1 MHVLDLFA
9 GCGGMSL
16 GFMQAGYTI
25 NAAFDNWHPAITV
38 YRNNFLHP
46 IVAADLQ
53 QLHEAVY
60 LLDRFAPADMIIG
73 GPPCQDFSSA
83 GKRDEE
89 SERSNLTVIF
99 ARIVALLLPKWVVME
114 NVERIIKSK
123 AYRTAYTILAA
134 AGYGLTA
141 CVLDAS
147 LCGVPQQRKR
157 LFLIGERNGS
167 HQALLTYLHSGLA
180 STPMT
185 IRDYFGESLGIE
197 HYYRHPR
204 SYQRRAIF
212 SIDEPSPTIRGVNRP
227 IPKTYRPHPGDTAPL
242 TPELRPLTTW
252 ERSLIQTF
260 PPDFLFTGTKSER
273 EQMIGNA
280 VPVRMAEYVA
290 GCILRYAN
298 TASYQARYSTNHP
311 QAKNSMQQPFLETLS
326 TS

>member
-25 NAAFDNWHPAITV
+25 NAAFDNWHPAIKV
-38 YRNNFLHP
+38 YRNNFSHP

-53 QLHEAVY
+53 QLHEAMPI
-60 LLDRFAPADMIIG
+60 LDRFAPADMIIG

-83 GKRDEE
+83 GKRDEG
-89 SERSNLTVIF
+89 SKRSNLTVMF

-114 NVERIIKSK
+114 NVERTIKSK
-123 AYRTAYTILAA
+123 AYREAYTILAT

-157 LFLIGERNGS
+157 LFLIGEYNGY
-167 HQALLTYLHSGLA
+167 HQALLTHLHSGLA

-204 SYQRRAIF
+204 SYQRRAVF

-252 ERSLIQTF
+252 ERSQIQTF
-260 PPDFLFTGTKSER
+260 PPDFIFTGTKSER

-290 GCILRYAN
+290 GCILHYTRIA
-298 TASYQARYSTNHP
+298 TQQIQYSIKLNQIQDYT
-311 QAKNSMQQPFLETLS
+311 QQTFFETLS
-326 TS
+326 PS